1 MDVLKQAEQYG
12 LAVVDGKIHA
22 STVKVLH
29 YPYVF
34 SNQSTDRDCTFKHH
48 ILFDIIFEQ
57 GMVPSKCFDCWKV
70 VASPRTYEEL
80 MALYHFQRKCG
91 KPSKCGIE
99 GDREMSSRLYAGY
112 FYNDSYFEGIECWH
126 SVSKALDMPVIL
138 KRGCTEFEMACG
150 PSDRWA
156 VQPGQLEIEQEADR
170 LFVRDGKKM
179 FMQKPY
185 ERAEILKEWV
195 RCAHRWG
202 DMTYLKT
209 NERIMPSVVT
219 YNP

>member
-1 MDVLKQAEQYG
+1 MDVLAQAEKFG
-12 LAVVDGKIHA
+12 LPVIDGKIHA
-22 STVKVLH
+22 SMVKMLH

-34 SNQSTDRDCTFKHH
+34 ANQSEDRDCTFKHH
-48 ILFDIIFEQ
+48 ILFDVIFEQ

-70 VASPRTYEEL
+70 VVAPKTYEDL
-80 MALYHFQRKCG
+80 VRLYEFQKGFGKPCKCG
-91 KPSKCGIE
+91 VE

-112 FYNDSYFEGIECWH
+112 FYNDSFEGGVECWKK
-126 SVSKALDMPVIL
+126 VSALGMPTIL

-150 PSDRWA
+150 PSDKWEIK
-156 VQPGQLEIEQEADR
+156 PGQLEIEEAADR
-170 LFVRDGKKM
+170 MFVRDGKKM

-209 NERIMPSVVT
+209 NERIMPAVVT

>member
-1 MDVLKQAEQYG
+1 MDVLKQAEKYG
-12 LAVVDGKIHA
+12 LTVVDGKIHA

-34 SNQSTDRDCTFKHH
+34 SNQSTGRDCTFKHH

-99 GDREMSSRLYAGY
+99 GDRGMSHRLYAGY

-126 SVSKALDMPVIL
+126 LVSRALNMPVIL

-150 PSDRWA
+150 PSDRW
-156 VQPGQLEIEQEADR
+156 VVKPGQLEIEQEADR

-179 FMQKPY
+179 FMQSPY